1 MSALREK
8 ASRITFDGLQTT
20 KKMIKEESDNV
31 SAVTDAYRTQQKSH
45 GKRQLNGVDMGSN
58 EPNKNSG

>member
-1 MSALREK
+1 MSALRDK

-31 SAVTDAYRTQQKSH
+31 SAVTDAYNQNSQ
-45 GKRQLNGVDMGSN
+45 GKRLKDAD
-58 EPNKNSG
+58 